1 MAEKLTDKLKD
12 ISNLDRKTLELY
24 HRNLLVENQ
33 MLRNEIERLN
43 KYINMLEGKFIDEN
57 KSEV

>member
-1 MAEKLTDKLKD
+1 MKLTDKLKD
-12 ISNLDRKTLELY
+12 ISNLDIETLELY